1 MGNYV
6 DWVSNNKPTVGD
18 AIPWKGDPGLHR
30 HGVSRLNAA
39 MLTLINC
46 FLSLIVDDTLLLA
59 SNSFCLDSPEIMGQ
73 IGPWNCELKQS
84 STLKL
89 LLAGHFITA
98 IGKKTNKREGMVF
111 LWKS

>member
-1 MGNYV
+1 MGDYA

-30 HGVSRLNAA
+30 HGVSMLNAG

-46 FLSLIVDDTLLLA
+46 SLSLTVGDTLLLP
-59 SNSFCLDSPEIMGQ
+59 SNSFCLDFPEMMGQ
-73 IGPWNCELKQS
+73 TRPWNCELKQP

-98 IGKKTNKREGMVF
+98 IGKTTNKREGMVF